1 MQGLARTSGR
11 ASSLKFTQGLWP
23 HLPLIMLK
31 GTGIAAN
38 EGLSLL
44 PAEKQRSSQQR
55 GDSLCIYIYITFM
68 FTSVSYVYNWSSCII
83 LWLLRKGT
91 CQGTQRHPQTD
102 SSATLLSLSGAR
114 VSCNDTLVTSTCIV
128 QLQRLRG
135 QWTFWIIFTRSS
147 LFYPEAG
154 STLLTSWQRQ
164 TVGTSAWLA
173 SKESWATPAARCYHG
188 IKN

>member
-1 MQGLARTSGR
+1 MRVW
-11 ASSLKFTQGLWP
+11 ASCLQKSNALLSKEETPSAFTFTL
-23 HLPLIMLK
+23 HLCLPL
-31 GTGIAAN
+31 
-38 EGLSLL
+38 
-44 PAEKQRSSQQR
+44 
-55 GDSLCIYIYITFM
+55 YHTFN
-68 FTSVSYVYNWSSCII
+68 NWSSCIV

-164 TVGTSAWLA
+164 TVGTSAWLV